1 MPPCDRAERPLPQN
15 LSHCHPVRSS
25 SFFHAE
31 LHTVEGQPFLPIP
44 WGEMKENA
52 ILFLKVG
59 VYGILDFL
67 LAACGLLQWPS
78 PRFRLC
84 RGGAQ
89 VPGCRISRPVGAKGR
104 VLAGAWRRGGGGV
117 RAATWAATGSQ
128 EISPHWIWIPARTS
142 GAPLRSWALGNPA
155 SPRERSGG
163 VCMPLASTCSV
174 CSV

>member
-1 MPPCDRAERPLPQN
+1 M
-15 LSHCHPVRSS
+15 
-25 SFFHAE
+25 
-31 LHTVEGQPFLPIP
+31 EGQPFLPIP

-89 VPGCRISRPVGAKGR
+89 VPGCRISGPVGAKGG
-104 VLAGAWRRGGGGV
+104 VLAGAWCGGDSCSDLGSHWLPGNFPPLDLDPCADIGSTFAELGFGQPSIPQGAV
-117 RAATWAATGSQ
+117 WGCLRA
-128 EISPHWIWIPARTS
+128 P
-142 GAPLRSWALGNPA
+142 
-155 SPRERSGG
+155 
-163 VCMPLASTCSV
+163 C
-174 CSV
+174 